1 MSKKPKKASKK
12 KEKPAKK
19 KEEVTEEEAAI
30 GEESGEPT
38 TPARL
43 EEQKPSSAEQEG
55 LEAKEETE
63 MESEKPVEVEER
75 TTVEAE
81 EKTSEVEVPEEAEA
95 EKPEEEEEGLEIVE
109 EKFYDLNLRRIWTAP
124 REKRTPRAVRYIR
137 AFAARRMKS
146 DDVSIS
152 EETNQL
158 LWARGISKPPRHLRL
173 RVVKDK
179 DDRVIVFPAEPAK
192 AAIPAEVEEP
202 STPKSKASSEQ

>member
-1 MSKKPKKASKK
+1 MSKKPKKPSKK

-19 KEEVTEEEAAI
+19 KEEVIEEEEVGTEEES
-30 GEESGEPT
+30 SGPT
-38 TPARL
+38 APTRL
-43 EEQKPSSAEQEG
+43 EDEKPGQEQQEG
-55 LEAKEETE
+55 LEVKEGPEI
-63 MESEKPVEVEER
+63 ESEKPVEI
-75 TTVEAE
+75 E
-81 EKTSEVEVPEEAEA
+81 EKTAEVEAPEEAEA

-137 AFAARRMKS
+137 DFAARRMKS

-158 LWARGISKPPRHLRL
+158 LWARGISKPPRHVRL

-179 DDRVIVFPAEPAK
+179 DDRVIVFPAETAK
-192 AAIPAEVEEP
+192 ATVAADVEAP
-202 STPKSKASSEQ
+202 SAPKSKAASEQ